1 MRAKRLRDLKLCA
14 LSLALMVG
22 LAANHLIALD
32 RPLLRRVE
40 IAALDAHMRIRGPRA
55 PGPEVVLIMIDDR
68 SLADLGQWP
77 PPRWAMAQVVTLL
90 HDAGAKAIGLDILYA
105 DPSPPA
111 TSANDVALAEA
122 IKAAGN
128 VVLPFTFEFGATPQG
143 AVSPAI
149 LQAAYQRLSSSG
161 DYRPLPIVPT
171 GIVAPFPTLQERA
184 TLGHV
189 LVAFDVDGA
198 PRYDYPALAH
208 DVEFY
213 PSMAVRL
220 AQLFLDVRW
229 KDVGLELGRG
239 VSLGRVF
246 VPTDPQ
252 MRLLVDYLG
261 PPGAFRTYSLS
272 QVLAGGIPMSTF
284 RDRIVL
290 VGANATGAG
299 DTFESPFTNVV
310 SGVERLATLV
320 DSILHERHLRRLAG
334 AAWIEGVALL
344 AASLVLGLAVSR
356 LSLAAGFIVALAL
369 VAAFIGSAQ
378 VALAR
383 HGVWQASALPSL
395 AVVLTFIALSL
406 YRYGLLDKERR
417 HIGRAFSRYLS
428 PQMVDRLV
436 RDQALPELGGE
447 QRELTVLFS
456 DLRGFT
462 TFSERLEPA
471 ALTRVVNAFLS
482 AATEAVLEFEGT
494 VDKYIGDAIMAFW
507 NAPLDQPN
515 HAELACRAALRIQ
528 ERLEGVNRMLASEG
542 LPTLVAGIG
551 INTGPC
557 TVGNFGSSRR
567 FDYSAMGDA
576 VNIAS
581 RLEGETKNVG
591 SCDPARAGDAGAR
604 AGLRHR
610 PARADPAAR
619 ARGIARGVRAGRRR
633 EGAGRLPGRL
643 ALRRR
648 ADLVDRQVGA
658 VELLLRIEADAH
670 RRLEHAVDDR
680 AADERDQR
688 CRAACRR
695 AAR

>member
-1 MRAKRLRDLKLCA
+1 MRAKRLRDVKLCA
-14 LSLALMVG
+14 FSFVLMAGLVG
-22 LAANHLIALD
+22 IHLIALD
-32 RPLLRRVE
+32 RPLLRRLEV
-40 IAALDAHMRIRGPRA
+40 AVLDAQIRVRGPRA
-55 PGPEVVLIMIDDR
+55 PGPEALLVMIDDR

-77 PPRWAMAQVVTLL
+77 PPRRALAQLVTLL
-90 HDAGAKAIGLDILYA
+90 HGAGAKVIGLDILYA
-105 DPSPPA
+105 DASPA
-111 TSANDVALAEA
+111 AGTSDEVLAQA
-122 IKAAGN
+122 IEAAGN
-128 VVLPFTFEFGATPQG
+128 VVLPFTFEFGARSQG
-143 AVSPAI
+143 NASPAL
-149 LQAAYQRLSSSG
+149 LQTAYQQLSSSG
-161 DYRPLPIVPT
+161 AYRPLAIVPT
-171 GIVAPFPTLQERA
+171 GIVAPFPALAERA

-189 LVAFDVDGA
+189 MVAFDVDGA

-220 AQLFLDVRW
+220 AQLFLDVGW
-229 KDVGLELGRG
+229 KDVRLELGRG

-261 PPGAFRTYSLS
+261 PPGAFQTYSLS

-299 DTFESPFTNVV
+299 DTFESPFTNVI

-320 DSILHERHLRRLAG
+320 DSILHERHLRRPAG

-369 VAAFIGSAQ
+369 VAVFIGSAQ

-383 HGVWQASALPSL
+383 HGLWQASALPSL

-447 QRELTVLFS
+447 LRELTVLFS

-471 ALTRVVNAFLS
+471 ALTRVVNAFQS

-528 ERLEGVNRMLASEG
+528 EKLDVVNRMLASEG
-542 LPTLVAGIG
+542 LPALVAGIG

-581 RLEGETKNVG
+581 RLEGETKKYG
-591 SCDPARAGDAGAR
+591 HAILLGPATKERVPSFATIPLER
-604 AGLRHR
+604 IQLR
-610 PARADPAAR
+610 
-619 ARGIARGVRAGRRR
+619 GRV
-633 EGAGRLPGRL
+633 ESLEVFALVGAGNAG
-643 ALRRR
+643 
-648 ADLVDRQVGA
+648 GA
-658 VELLLRIEADAH
+658 ATRPSPDPPS
-670 RRLEHAVDDR
+670 R
-680 AADERDQR
+680 
-688 CRAACRR
+688 
-695 AAR
+695 